1 MENNQIIELH
11 SSDYTTDYK
20 KEGILN
26 NIGSILPLAI
36 IVLLLTGSTGKGKIF
51 ANPNTPYKSI
61 PANNLFSTRK
71 GDHEIL
77 HKSEHMVDKLSNA
90 LELMKKINK
99 LNEIKSLTSG
109 GQGNLDGIHEAF
121 SIFKNIFSDN
131 ANIEKLE
138 TLENTI
144 STVKKFGEIK
154 KLLDFQKT
162 LSSFKQNDSSVSN
175 MMSAISPLLSDE
187 NGDNMKNMEKI
198 LRIANLISTVNP
210 KE

>member
-121 SIFKNIFSDN
+121 NI
-131 ANIEKLE
+131 
-138 TLENTI
+138 
-144 STVKKFGEIK
+144 
-154 KLLDFQKT
+154 
-162 LSSFKQNDSSVSN
+162 
-175 MMSAISPLLSDE
+175 
-187 NGDNMKNMEKI
+187 
-198 LRIANLISTVNP
+198 
-210 KE
+210 